1 MIKIQKSSYRGNDF
15 LLKEKK
21 KKMKEKNLST
31 LFQLISIPISWS
43 LFVYSLTSFSL
54 MEGRE
59 FFIERDRSI
68 TLLYQLH
75 DPHNLFHPNNT
86 SSPFTFGIR
95 MDHGSTWEGKRIEM
109 ELKLV
114 PLNALKV
121 LQREPCLRIILHHV
135 TALVDLSTL

>member
-1 MIKIQKSSYRGNDF
+1 MNQNTKIF
-15 LLKEKK
+15 LSRKRFSLKRKK
-21 KKMKEKNLST
+21 KKKWKKKISQRYFNLYLSR
-31 LFQLISIPISWS
+31 SWS